1 MVYGNLP
8 EPPASTLL
16 GDGAAAPDAGAT
28 REAAPSPEA
37 PEMSAAA
44 AACAT
49 AAVAAVTASYKAT
62 AEGDVPC
69 EEPTRLA

>member
-1 MVYGNLP
+1 VVYGNLP

-16 GDGAAAPDAGAT
+16 GDGVAAPDAGAT
-28 REAAPSPEA
+28 REAAPQ
-37 PEMSAAA
+37 MSAAA

-49 AAVAAVTASYKAT
+49 AAVAAVTASYKDP
-62 AEGDVPC
+62 AEGSIPC